1 MFLQIKPNA
10 PSDNNEESNENIIA
24 NTTIPMGTYELA
36 FNITSPVLGTQLDT
50 NPFPYKFKIDPDTK
64 KIHLTHLTGSNTT
77 FNVNLI
83 ESPYTLFTM
92 ARLDYL
98 SNDEK
103 FFSKFVEI
111 IKSPYI
117 VNRYMVKIN
126 LFLNK
131 NTLDEVYNILMEP
144 SVVSLKLKD
153 VFTFSLMHNRSVLEL
168 KIDNITNTD
177 YGEYTTKN
185 TYDIKPFKYQLQNVN
200 WCKNVESNLNKI
212 ESVEIMRGYD
222 DKQKLDTYCL
232 MNNNIL
238 YLRGKNVEK
247 PEAYNQLK
255 YCQHV
260 FQLIIIQNFYLY
272 HQISYVLA
280 NGFQL
285 HIINLH
291 PYHFL

>member
-24 NTTIPMGTYELA
+24 NTMIPMGTYELA
-36 FNITSPVLGTQLDT
+36 FNISSEELGKKLDT
-50 NPFPYKFKIDPDTK
+50 HPFAYKFYMAPDTK
-64 KIHLTHLTGSNTT
+64 KMHLTHLTVSTT
-77 FNVNLI
+77 IFNVNII

-103 FFSKFVEI
+103 FFNKYIEI
-111 IKSPYI
+111 VKSPYI
-117 VNRYMVKIN
+117 ANRYMVKIS

-131 NTLDEVYNILMEP
+131 NTLDEVYSALMEP
-144 SVVSLKLKD
+144 SIVSLKLRD

-168 KIDNITNTD
+168 KMENIKNID
-177 YGEYTTKN
+177 YGEYTTTN

-212 ESVEIMRGYD
+212 ESVETMMGYD

-232 MNNNIL
+232 MNNNI
-238 YLRGKNVEK
+238 
-247 PEAYNQLK
+247 
-255 YCQHV
+255 
-260 FQLIIIQNFYLY
+260 
-272 HQISYVLA
+272 
-280 NGFQL
+280 
-285 HIINLH
+285 
-291 PYHFL
+291 